1 MADDKS
7 PGKEPE
13 KDTKVETP
21 GKEQPDKVEKE
32 AQAPLKDL
40 PEKLKD
46 KSAEEIADMYT
57 NLEKKLGENSKEV
70 EMARKTKDEAD
81 KYLSERNLLAQAVT
95 RNPELYKMLDDE
107 LRTIQG
113 GATAE
118 SKQGGGGEAQVTDPQ
133 VAELR
138 RAEEN
143 RAIADFEYQFGINK
157 LEKSE
162 KQDVMKKVSSQLA
175 DLVDPG
181 GTKSMADV
189 LGSIGLEK
197 LPKYLENAYW
207 LANKDSL
214 MDKGKLPDQ
223 DTASIGSMASSSGKS
238 DEASLTDRERNIA
251 NRLGVKPDQYLKQKQ
266 EMSEI

>member
-7 PGKEPE
+7 PDTKSE

-21 GKEQPDKVEKE
+21 GKEQPEKVEVQ

-57 NLEKKLGENSKEV
+57 NLEKKLGKNSKEI
-70 EMARKTKDEAD
+70 EEARKSKDEAD
-81 KYLSERNLLAQAVT
+81 KYLSERNLLAQAVQ
-95 RNPELYKMLDDE
+95 RNPELYKMLDNE
-107 LRTIQG
+107 LKSIQG
-113 GATAE
+113 GATTE
-118 SKQGGGGEAQVTDPQ
+118 SKKEGGGEAQVADPR
-133 VAELR
+133 VSELR

-143 RAIADFEYQFGINK
+143 RAIADFEFRFGLNK

-162 KQDVMKKVSSQLA
+162 RQDIMKKVSTQLA

-181 GTKSMADV
+181 GQKSMADV

-214 MDKGKLPDQ
+214 MDKGRLPDQ

-238 DEASLTDRERNIA
+238 DEASLTDRERNVA

-266 EMSEI
+266 GMLET